1 MSIYAYQLLK
11 GLGFSEQRV
20 RRVLPRLAVET
31 LEPNQVICHKGSQQ
45 ESWIHIVSGM
55 VNAGIPDHDGGITP
69 ISIFGPG
76 TWFGEVS
83 ILNRQAVVLELVCLS
98 PVRILKV
105 PVHEVV
111 EAFDHE
117 PDFSRH
123 LARLFAWRT
132 QQYAEMLTLM
142 RLGNPSLRVVLGL
155 ALFAEALHSS
165 NSHFP
170 TNDLADQLDIP
181 LKQSLLAALCGV
193 SRGVFSECVQ
203 QLAATG
209 WLRLNY
215 ATLALAQTRVW
226 HRFSSEYRKNRLNRV
241 KPSMQEILSM
251 MGEAAVV

>member
-20 RRVLPRLAVET
+20 RRVLPRLEVES
-31 LEPNQVICHKGSQQ
+31 LEPNQVICHKGSHQD
-45 ESWIHIVSGM
+45 SWIQIVSGL
-55 VNAGIPDHDGGITP
+55 VNAGIPDPDGAITP

-105 PVHEVV
+105 PVPEVI
-111 EAFDHE
+111 EAFENE

-155 ALFAEALHSS
+155 ALFAEALQTS
-165 NSHFP
+165 NSHLP
-170 TNDLADQLDIP
+170 TSELEDKLDIP
-181 LKQSLLAALCGV
+181 LKQSLLASLCGV

-203 QLAATG
+203 QLAAEG
-209 WLRLNY
+209 WVQLNY
-215 ATLALAQTRVW
+215 ATLALSRLNVW
-226 HRFSSEYRKNRLNRV
+226 RKFSSNWRW
-241 KPSMQEILSM
+241 
-251 MGEAAVV
+251 